1 MFIAGSEP
9 RTMKPSS
16 KELAVANAPDGSR
29 GRLGER
35 GGTGGGTRVLDPGG
49 LSHKTAGRFNV
60 SGVGSSLATAAP
72 LPPATVLL
80 SGDEPSGDETDPDT
94 GLSTAEAAAAE
105 APSGE

>member
-1 MFIAGSEP
+1 
-9 RTMKPSS
+9 MKPSS

-35 GGTGGGTRVLDPGG
+35 GGTGGGTRVFDPGG

-60 SGVGSSLATAAP
+60 SGVGSSMATATP
-72 LPPATVLL
+72 LPPATALL
-80 SGDEPSGDETDPDT
+80 SGDDPSGEEADPET
-94 GLSTAEAAAAE
+94 GLGTAEADVAD